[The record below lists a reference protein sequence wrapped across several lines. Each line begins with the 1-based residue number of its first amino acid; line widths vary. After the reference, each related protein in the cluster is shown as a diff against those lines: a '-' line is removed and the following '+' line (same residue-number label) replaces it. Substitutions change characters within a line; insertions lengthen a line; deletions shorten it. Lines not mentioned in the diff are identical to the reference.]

1 MIVPMGIRAACSFF
15 FLVLWISRACVLV
28 SGADMV
34 LRFNGEST
42 FKILQVAD
50 MHYGNGA
57 TTKCSEIQPSEM
69 PYCSDLNTTAFVR
82 RLIQKEAPDLIVY
95 TGDNIDWG
103 ASDAKTSMDA
113 AFAPAIESN
122 IPWAA
127 ILGNHDVDSNL
138 PRPHLMEYISQMK
151 NSLAKVLNPQAA
163 GVHGW
168 GNYYLSVLGSSGT
181 PLENTSLLN
190 LYFLDSGDN
199 SKLPGIRGY
208 DWIRRSQQ
216 TWFSSLSQQ
225 LRMASPAPALAFFHI
240 PIPEYDTI
248 LYRDQVTGRQLEDV
262 YSAPINSGF
271 FSTLLESGDVQA
283 TFVGHDHLNDY
294 CGKLMGVN
302 LCYGGGTGYHAYG
315 RVGVPRRARVIFANL
330 KEPQGQ
336 SPNISTWKRLDD
348 SEMTKIDEQVLYSK
362 ATDVRSPVRTFA
374 YRKGCSWP
382 WSPFKYPQGKCFFW
396 SSIIY
401 TGVVTLLS
409 IFAFFSGFL
418 CHRYRHKSSLAY
430 KPLSS
435 ENKDKE

>member
-15 FLVLWISRACVLV
+15 VLSLWIFRACVLV
-28 SGADMV
+28 SGADTV

-42 FKILQVAD
+42 FKVLQVAD

-57 TTKCSEIQPSEM
+57 TTPCSDIKSSEM

-82 RLIQKEAPDLIVY
+82 RMIQKEAPDLIVY

-151 NSLAKVLNPQAA
+151 NSLAKVLDPQAA

-168 GNYYLSVLGSSGT
+168 GNYYLSVFGSSAT
-181 PLENTSLLN
+181 PTENTSLLN

-199 SKLPGIRGY
+199 SKLPEIRGY

-330 KEPQGQ
+330 NEPQGR
-336 SPNISTWKRLDD
+336 SLNISTWKRLDD
-348 SEMTKIDEQVLYSK
+348 SDMTKIDEQLLYSK

-396 SSIIY
+396 SSVIY

-418 CHRYRHKSSLAY
+418 FHRYRHKSSLAY
-430 KPLSS
+430 KPLNS